1 MAERITN
8 EVLAV
13 ELRNLTVAIT
23 KLEGKFDGFTPTNVM
38 ELRFA
43 EVQRDILEMKKS
55 LVEHEK
61 NNQDKY
67 IEIQKKISKSNW
79 KTHMLTASLTFLMTF
94 LTGFF
99 LTNLFK
105 VWG

>member
-13 ELRNLTVAIT
+13 ELRNLTLAIT
-23 KLEGKFDGFTPTNVM
+23 KLESKFDSFTPTNVM
-38 ELRFA
+38 ELKFA

-55 LVEHEK
+55 LIEHERD
-61 NNQDKY
+61 NQDKY
-67 IEIQKKISKSNW
+67 LEFEKKISRSNW
-79 KTHMLTASLTFLMTF
+79 KTHTLTAVLTFLMTF

-99 LTNLFK
+99 LTNLTRL
-105 VWG
+105 WG